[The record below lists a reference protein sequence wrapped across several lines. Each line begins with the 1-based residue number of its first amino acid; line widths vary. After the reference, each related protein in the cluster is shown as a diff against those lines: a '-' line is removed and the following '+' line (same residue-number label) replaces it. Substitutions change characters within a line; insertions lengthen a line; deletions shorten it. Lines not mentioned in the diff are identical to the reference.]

1 MPKLSANEIKEKI
14 NNLENWNLQNTS
26 IQKEFVFKNFSEAVG
41 FIVQISIEAEK
52 MNHHP
57 DVLLHSWNKVKITI
71 STHSEGGLT
80 DKDFTLANNIQ
91 KHI

>member
-1 MPKLSANEIKEKI
+1 MPKLSAVEIKEKI
-14 NNLENWNLQNTS
+14 NNLENWNIKDAS

-57 DVLLHSWNKVKITI
+57 DVLLHSWKKVKITI